1 MPFDRPDFSFSTM
14 SRIVV
19 IGAGMGGLVAAARL
33 ASLGHKVTV
42 CEKNEGLGGKLGTAC
57 EGGFRWDT
65 GPSLLTMRQVFSE
78 LFSATGDPI
87 ERELTLRPLDP
98 LTRYSFAD
106 GSSVDAS
113 SDIEKHCAR
122 LDDAFGSGRGDDWR
136 ALFVR
141 AQRIYEASRGP
152 FLESP
157 LVGVRSLARM
167 AVRSPADIRTIAPG
181 RSLRSL
187 GRQYL
192 RDPRLQIMLER
203 YATYAG
209 SDPRRAPAA
218 LAAIAYVEQAFGG
231 WYVEGGMHSLG
242 TAIARRAKEHGARFV
257 FGTEV
262 LAIERAADR
271 VAGVRLADGGILPAD
286 IVVANADATE
296 VADRLL
302 PDLKLRP
309 APPSL
314 SGFVL
319 LLGLRGRTPGL
330 AEHTVIF
337 PEDYDAEFDAVFGG
351 RPAPTPTIYVHAP
364 DDAAAR
370 PSADSETW
378 FVLVNAPRHGT
389 ATSSADATVNWTTP
403 GLADGYA
410 RRLLVLLAQRG
421 LDIRDRI
428 EVMRVRTP
436 ADLERETGAP
446 GGAIYGTASHGPRS
460 AFLRPA
466 NATKIPGL
474 YLVGGS
480 AHPGGG
486 LPLVALSGRIVAQ
499 LIGPA

>member
-1 MPFDRPDFSFSTM
+1 M

-19 IGAGMGGLVAAARL
+19 VGAGMGGLVAAARL
-33 ASLGHKVTV
+33 AAVGHQVTV
-42 CEKNEGLGGKLGTAC
+42 CEKNEGVGGKLGTAD
-57 EGGFRWDT
+57 ESGFRWDT
-65 GPSLLTMRQVFSE
+65 GPSLLTMPQVFSE

-98 LTRYSFAD
+98 LTRYLFAD

-113 SDIEKHCAR
+113 TDIEKHCAR
-122 LDDAFGSGRGDDWR
+122 LDDAFGGGSGADWR
-136 ALFVR
+136 ALLVR
-141 AQRIYEASRGP
+141 ARRMYEASRGP

-157 LVGVRSLARM
+157 LAGVRSLARM
-167 AVRSPADIRTIAPG
+167 AMRSPADILTIAPG
-181 RSLRSL
+181 RTLRAL
-187 GRQYL
+187 GHRYL
-192 RDPRLQIMLER
+192 RDPRLRMMLER

-218 LAAIAYVEQAFGG
+218 LAAIAYVEQAYGG
-231 WYVEGGMHSLG
+231 WYVEGGLHSLG
-242 TAIARRAKEHGARFV
+242 TAIAQRAKDRGARFLL
-257 FGTEV
+257 GTEV
-262 LAIERAADR
+262 LAIERAAGR
-271 VAGVRLADGGILPAD
+271 VAGVRLAGGGVLPAD
-286 IVVANADATE
+286 VVVANSDATE
-296 VADRLL
+296 VADRLM
-302 PDLKLRP
+302 PDLKLRK

-337 PEDYDAEFDAVFGG
+337 PENYDAEFDAVFGG
-351 RPAPTPTIYVHAP
+351 RPAWTPTIYVHAP
-364 DDAAAR
+364 ADETAR
-370 PSADSETW
+370 PRPESEAW

-389 ATSSADATVNWTTP
+389 DMSSAAATVNWTAA
-403 GLADGYA
+403 GLADRYA
-410 RRLLVLLAQRG
+410 HRLLDLLARRG
-421 LDIRDRI
+421 LDVRDRI

-436 ADLERETGAP
+436 ADLALETGAP

-486 LPLVALSGRIVAQ
+486 LPLVALSGRIVAE